1 MWAVAQT
8 LKGRR
13 AAPSIHFVA
22 FPGSHRILETMSS
35 EGLLTDL
42 LRAGATVSEPT
53 CGSCAGIGHVPAA
66 GTKSLR
72 AFNRNFPG
80 RSGVKGDEVY
90 LCSSTVAAASALT
103 GGITDPRTLGAPRE
117 IGRAHV

>member
-1 MWAVAQT
+1 MIRRPPRST
-8 LKGRR
+8 L
-13 AAPSIHFVA
+13 
-22 FPGSHRILETMSS
+22 FPYTTLFRSLASGA
-35 EGLLTDL
+35 LL
-42 LRAGATVSEPT
+42 SEPT

-90 LCSSTVAAASALT
+90 LCSSVTAAASALT
-103 GGITDPRTLGAPRE
+103 GTITDPRTAGTPAAPYLPE
-117 IGRAHV
+117 SFAPPTPGPPIPDAQGEGIPGPN